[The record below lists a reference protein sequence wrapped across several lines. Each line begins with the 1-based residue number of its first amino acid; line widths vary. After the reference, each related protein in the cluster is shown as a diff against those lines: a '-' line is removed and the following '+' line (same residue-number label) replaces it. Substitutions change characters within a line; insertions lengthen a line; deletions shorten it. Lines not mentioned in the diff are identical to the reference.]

1 MVLMRVNYKELG
13 LNLNHLYEI
22 LATTFSIGK
31 LKNKIVPNTACMGIR
46 LINDATIK
54 ITPYPDTTT
63 SKNLIA
69 NRYISI
75 NFIDDIY
82 LYALAA
88 LKKLKPNLLFIEFP
102 SKYYNYYEITEELSQ
117 INNLNLK
124 YISVPFIDKAWAVIF
139 CKAIEE
145 QKIIKK
151 NSLGEVK
158 LSEFKLDI
166 ISFKKYK
173 ESFKLFNRAENL
185 ALEII
190 LLATRLKVA
199 KEKNDQ
205 LLFHKIH
212 ETIVNHIENVARFG
226 KNERALKAIEIARN
240 YINLLMD

>member
-1 MVLMRVNYKELG
+1 MRVNYRELG

-22 LATTFSIGK
+22 LATTFSIIK
-31 LKNKIVPNTACMGIR
+31 SKNEIIPNTACMGIR
-46 LINDATIK
+46 LINDTTIK

-63 SKNLIA
+63 SKNLKS

-88 LKKLKPNLLFIEFP
+88 LKKLKPNLFFIEFP
-102 SKYYNYYEITEELSQ
+102 SKYYSYYEITEELNQ
-117 INNLNLK
+117 IDNFKLK
-124 YISVPFIDKAWAVIF
+124 NISMPFIDKAWAVIF

-151 NSLGEVK
+151 NTLGEVK

-166 ISFKKYK
+166 
-173 ESFKLFNRAENL
+173 
-185 ALEII
+185 
-190 LLATRLKVA
+190 LATRLKVA

-205 LLFHKIH
+205 PSFHKIH
-212 ETIVNHIENVARFG
+212 ETIVNHIENVERFG
-226 KNERALKAIEIARN
+226 KNEKAIKAIKVAN
-240 YINLLMD
+240 KFISALMD

>member
-1 MVLMRVNYKELG
+1 MRVNYRDLG
-13 LNLNHLYEI
+13 LHLNYLYEI
-22 LATTFSIGK
+22 LATTFSIVK
-31 LKNKIVPNTACMGIR
+31 SKNEIIPNTACMGIR
-46 LINDATIK
+46 LINDTTIK

-63 SKNLIA
+63 SKNLKS

-88 LKKLKPNLLFIEFP
+88 LKKLKSNLFFIEFP
-102 SKYYNYYEITEELSQ
+102 SKYYSYYEITEELNQ
-117 INNLNLK
+117 IDDLNLK
-124 YISVPFIDKAWAVIF
+124 NISMPFINKAWAVIF

-145 QKIIKK
+145 QQIIKK

-158 LSEFKLDI
+158 LSEFILDI
-166 ISFKKYK
+166 ISINKYK

-205 LLFHKIH
+205 PLFYKIH
-212 ETIVNHIENVARFG
+212 ETIVNHIENVERFG
-226 KNERALKAIEIARN
+226 KNERAIKAIKVASN
-240 YINLLMD
+240 FINALMD